1 MNLSVALCRCIDMLA
16 LWMELGYWYGVLRH
30 FLQSFS
36 YIVAVLLVEEI
47 EVPEANHQPAVS
59 H

>member
-1 MNLSVALCRCIDMLA
+1 MKKEYPDSFN
-16 LWMELGYWYGVLRH
+16 ELFSGYGVLRH
-30 FLQSFS
+30 FPQSFS
-36 YIVAVLLVEEI
+36 YIMAVLLVEET

>member
-1 MNLSVALCRCIDMLA
+1 MLA
-16 LWMELGYWYGVLRH
+16 LWMGLGYWYGVLRH
-30 FLQSFS
+30 FPQSFS
-36 YIVAVLLVEEI
+36 YIVAVLLVVEI